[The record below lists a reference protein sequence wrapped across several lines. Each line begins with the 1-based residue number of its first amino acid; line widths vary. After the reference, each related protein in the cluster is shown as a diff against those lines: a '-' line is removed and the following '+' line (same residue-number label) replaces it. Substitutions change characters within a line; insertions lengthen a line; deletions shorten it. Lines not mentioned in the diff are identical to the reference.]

1 MSEYMKEIK
10 NPAIPSRE
18 EFYQALAKRHGTK
31 LQEKF
36 SKTSVAVCGLGGL
49 GSQIAIL
56 LARAGIGKLSLLDF
70 ERVDLSNLN
79 RQQYFVD
86 QIGMYKTDAL
96 TRNIHR
102 IAPYCEISANTV
114 KITEENIPELF
125 GQESVICE
133 AFDNPETK
141 AMFVNAVL
149 MQFPEKY
156 LVCAS
161 GMAGIGSANLIRT
174 KKITSHFYLCGDQV
188 SELVDGE
195 GLFASRVAVCA
206 AHQAHM
212 ILRILAGLQ
221 DVS

>member
-1 MSEYMKEIK
+1 MSEYVKEIK

-18 EFYQALAKRHGTK
+18 EFYQALAERHGAK

-36 SKTSVAVCGLGGL
+36 LQSSVAICGLGGL
-49 GSQIAIL
+49 GSLIAIL

-70 ERVDLSNLN
+70 DRVDLSNLN

-96 TRNIHR
+96 SRNIHR

-114 KITEENIPELF
+114 KITEENIPKLF

-141 AMFVNAVL
+141 AMLADTIL
-149 MQFPEKY
+149 TQFPEKY

-161 GMAGIGSANLIRT
+161 GMAGISSANLIRT

-188 SELVDGE
+188 SELTDGE

-206 AHQAHM
+206 AHQAHT

-221 DVS
+221 DN

>member
-1 MSEYMKEIK
+1 M
-10 NPAIPSRE
+10 IPSRE
-18 EFYQALAKRHGTK
+18 EFYQAFAERHGTE

-36 SKTSVAVCGLGGL
+36 LQSSVAICGLGGL
-49 GSQIAIL
+49 GSLIAIL

-70 ERVDLSNLN
+70 DRVDLSNLH
-79 RQQYFVD
+79 RQQYFAD

-96 TRNIHR
+96 SQILHR
-102 IAPYCEISANTV
+102 IAPYCEITANTV
-114 KITEENIPELF
+114 KITEKNIPELF
-125 GQESVICE
+125 KQETVICE

-141 AMFVNAVL
+141 AMLVDAVL
-149 MQFPEKY
+149 TKFPEKY
-156 LVCAS
+156 LICAS

-188 SELVDGE
+188 SELADGE

-206 AHQAHM
+206 AHQAHV

-221 DVS
+221 DDS

>member
-1 MSEYMKEIK
+1 MSKHVKEIK
-10 NPAIPSRE
+10 NPVIPSRE
-18 EFYQALAKRHGTK
+18 EFYQVLAKRHGTK

-36 SKTSVAVCGLGGL
+36 SQASVAVCGLGGL
-49 GSQIAIL
+49 GSLIAIL

-70 ERVDLSNLN
+70 DRVDLSNLN
-79 RQQYFVD
+79 RQQYFAD

-96 TRNIHR
+96 SRNIHR
-102 IAPYCEISANTV
+102 IAPYCEIFTHTI
-114 KITEENIPELF
+114 KITEENILELF

-133 AFDNPETK
+133 AFDNPEAK
-141 AMFVNAVL
+141 AMLVDAVL
-149 MQFPEKY
+149 TQFPEKY

-188 SELVDGE
+188 SELTDGE

-206 AHQAHM
+206 AHQAHT

-221 DVS
+221 DN